1 MKILKDYTT
10 SFNSIGIIPFS
21 ENMTGLKLSLH
32 SLCKKNQVAWYLLVG
47 DEDHHRL
54 NCQNS
59 FGQSLPAVKFRHD
72 FHKRQEIIMSIGG
85 LNSIPH
91 A

>member
-54 NCQNS
+54 NC
-59 FGQSLPAVKFRHD
+59 
-72 FHKRQEIIMSIGG
+72 
-85 LNSIPH
+85 
-91 A
+91 